1 MYMYLQKLELS
12 HMGEAYHV
20 IVKKTIMD
28 SVWHVTY
35 WLPFFPTA
43 METAAW
49 ELQGKTKDSQCIA
62 LQTLKNTLQLS
73 SLISCCMVITTQI
86 SLFAVSNYLSALL
99 RN

>member
-12 HMGEAYHV
+12 HTGEAYHV
-20 IVKKTIMD
+20 IVKETIID

-49 ELQGKTKDSQCIA
+49 ELQGKTKDSQCID
-62 LQTLKNTLQLS
+62 LHTLKNALQLS
-73 SLISCCMVITTQI
+73 SLLSCCIVITTQI
-86 SLFAVSNYLSALL
+86 SVFVISNCLL
-99 RN
+99 C

>member
-1 MYMYLQKLELS
+1 MYLQKLELS

-20 IVKKTIMD
+20 IVKETIMD

-35 WLPFFPTA
+35 WLPFFPAAT
-43 METAAW
+43 ETAAW

-62 LQTLKNTLQLS
+62 LHTLKMHHSEQSPFMLY
-73 SLISCCMVITTQI
+73 ITTQI
-86 SLFAVSNYLSALL
+86 SLFFISNYLSVLL